1 MRRLEPRSWRQI
13 VTLLAG
19 VADDLSAAHQAGIL
33 HRDIKPGNILVS
45 KSGYAKLADFGLAKL
60 TEQGDSGCTQEMTAL
75 QTQPGSSQLFARFA
89 LSRVPLWPTGFT
101 LSPDDHWLA
110 ALYKDVG
117 TTNIW
122 AFPTD
127 GGPIRQ
133 ITDFG
138 QRPILIA
145 RRVSWAPD
153 SRSIYAA
160 VVETDSDIVL
170 LDGMLP

>member
-1 MRRLEPRSWRQI
+1 MH
-13 VTLLAG
+13 AG
-19 VADDLSAAHQAGIL
+19 DDRVADAAW
-33 HRDIKPGNILVS
+33 
-45 KSGYAKLADFGLAKL
+45 KLATLRTFRAV
-60 TEQGDSGCTQEMTAL
+60 
-75 QTQPGSSQLFARFA
+75 PGS
-89 LSRVPLWPTGFT
+89 LWPTGFT
-101 LSPDDHWLA
+101 LSPDDCWLA

>member
-1 MRRLEPRSWRQI
+1 

-89 LSRVPLWPTGFT
+89 LSRVRSGRLGSRYHLMTIGSPRSTRMWVRPTSGP
-101 LSPDDHWLA
+101 SRPMA
-110 ALYKDVG
+110 ARFVKSQ
-117 TTNIW
+117 T
-122 AFPTD
+122 
-127 GGPIRQ
+127 
-133 ITDFG
+133 
-138 QRPILIA
+138 
-145 RRVSWAPD
+145 SD
-153 SRSIYAA
+153 SVRF
-160 VVETDSDIVL
+160 
-170 LDGMLP
+170 